1 MQQIVAANFACTRI
15 ATLTPETYIKAVN
28 KCQLL
33 PHSQQKRVQWGENRY
48 HYIQF
53 RRKDEKGA
61 VLSCPPDSEK
71 KAERRHTMCANTFRK
86 SLLNR
91 KLSGGSAS
99 EMRQQC
105 GASRTRNHSGRNSVP
120 RLRSCVCCMSVPQA
134 WIRILLR

>member
-1 MQQIVAANFACTRI
+1 MQQIVAANFACTRS

-33 PHSQQKRVQWGENRY
+33 PHSQQKGVQWGKIVIIIYNFVGRT
-48 HYIQF
+48 
-53 RRKDEKGA
+53 RR
-61 VLSCPPDSEK
+61 DSEK
-71 KAERRHTMCANTFRK
+71 KAKRRHTMCANTFRK